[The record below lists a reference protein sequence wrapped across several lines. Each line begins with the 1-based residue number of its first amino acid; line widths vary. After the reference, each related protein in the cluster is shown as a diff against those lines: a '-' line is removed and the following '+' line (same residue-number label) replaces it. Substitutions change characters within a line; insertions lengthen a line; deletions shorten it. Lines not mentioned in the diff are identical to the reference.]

1 MKTIKINQTMTKKN
15 RVRVDYMPGPAA
27 LEALELAQA
36 LHPKDNTQALI
47 DRMVIV
53 GLSALLHERWEPPRL
68 YARNRELWQLPQ
80 ALHQRVPG
88 SDG

>member
-1 MKTIKINQTMTKKN
+1 MKLIKVNQTMTKKN
-15 RVRVDYMPGPAA
+15 RVRVDYMPSPAA

-53 GLSALLHERWEPPRL
+53 GLSALMHERWEPPRF
-68 YARNRELWQLPQ
+68 YARNRKQWQLPP
-80 ALHQRVPG
+80 ALRQPVPAD
-88 SDG
+88 DG